1 MSEEEMAKGC
11 RQGDNEARKELYMQ
25 YGGLMLGLISRYI
38 SDKEEAK
45 DLLHDGFI
53 RAYSVFIKF
62 NWRGEG
68 SLRAWLSRLFV
79 NMALNWLGSSE
90 NKLQFENIDDEYD
103 LVDDTA
109 VPNENNVMNIPE
121 NVLIDFIQQLPAGYK
136 TVFNLYAIDGFS
148 HKEIAKLLNIK
159 ERTSSSQFFKAKQLL
174 ASKINAYLSEK

>member
-1 MSEEEMAKGC
+1 MSEEEMVKGC
-11 RQGDNEARKELYMQ
+11 RHGDNEARKELYMQ

-45 DLLHDGFI
+45 DVLHDGFI
-53 RAYSVFIKF
+53 RAYSGFIKF
-62 NWRGEG
+62 NWRGKG

-79 NMALNWLGSSE
+79 NMALNCLASSE

-103 LVDDTA
+103 LVDDTT
-109 VPNENNVMNIPE
+109 VPNENDVMNIPE
-121 NVLIDFIQQLPAGYK
+121 NVLIGFIQQLPAGYK

-159 ERTSSSQFFKAKQLL
+159 EKTSSSQFFKAKQLL
-174 ASKINAYLSEK
+174 VRKINAYLTKR